1 LANTADPRKY
11 EYFPKFNW
19 PRITNPKCKFPLN
32 GKNLEDTIAL
42 EEKAIQEIL
51 FVIESQ
57 KNELA
62 AIIIEPIQC
71 DGGDNHFRSE
81 FFRNLRKICDEYELL
96 LILDEIQ
103 TGIGLTGKMWT
114 YEHFEVIPDIVCFC
128 KKNQIG
134 GIATT
139 ARIDEVDNVFTLP
152 NRIGSTFGGNLV
164 DMVRA
169 TRFLQIIEEEKF
181 VDNAGRMGSL
191 LIEEIQKLA
200 SLYPEKITNVRGLGL
215 LVAFD
220 LPTKEE
226 REEFVKRCFD
236 KRLLLMIAEP
246 KTIRLRPFLD
256 IGKEDINKMVS
267 IFNNV
272 LNDMR

>member
-1 LANTADPRKY
+1 
-11 EYFPKFNW
+11 
-19 PRITNPKCKFPLN
+19 
-32 GKNLEDTIAL
+32 
-42 EEKAIQEIL
+42 
-51 FVIESQ
+51 
-57 KNELA
+57 
-62 AIIIEPIQC
+62 
-71 DGGDNHFRSE
+71 
-81 FFRNLRKICDEYELL
+81 
-96 LILDEIQ
+96 
-103 TGIGLTGKMWT
+103 
-114 YEHFEVIPDIVCFC
+114 
-128 KKNQIG
+128 
-134 GIATT
+134 
-139 ARIDEVDNVFTLP
+139 
-152 NRIGSTFGGNLV
+152 
-164 DMVRA
+164 MVRA

-181 VDNAGRMGSL
+181 VDNAGKMGSL

-256 IGKEDINKMVS
+256 IRKEDINKMVS
-267 IFNNV
+267 IFNNL

>member
-1 LANTADPRKY
+1 M
-11 EYFPKFNW
+11 
-19 PRITNPKCKFPLN
+19 I
-32 GKNLEDTIAL
+32 
-42 EEKAIQEIL
+42 
-51 FVIESQ
+51 
-57 KNELA
+57 
-62 AIIIEPIQC
+62 
-71 DGGDNHFRSE
+71 GGDNHFRPE

-181 VDNAGRMGSL
+181 VDNAGKMGSL